1 MKERKIKLI
10 SRAALIRL
18 SVLAALLIISIL
30 WLWFTLF
37 QMPGKSYQGELL
49 PLSASEIALQ
59 DSLQKDIQ
67 IIGANIGK
75 RNYSYYDNLQATAS
89 FLKSEFQNA
98 GYTVNEQKYN
108 IDNQSYS
115 NLEVEIRGSKYPN
128 EIVIIGAHYD
138 SAFTSDGA
146 NDNGSGAAAVLE
158 LGRRFVDKKPSRTLR
173 FVEFVNEE
181 PPFFWTDNMGS
192 LVYAKRCKERKE
204 NIVAMLSLET
214 MGYFSDKDNT
224 QKYPFPLN
232 YIYPSTGNFI
242 AFIGNVKSSGF
253 VKDVIKMFRNS
264 MKFPSQ
270 GAALP
275 AQVPG
280 VGWSDQWSFWQQG
293 YNGLMVTDTA
303 PFRYPYYHTQEDT
316 PDKIDYGR
324 LSRVVYGLEQVI
336 NKLVE

>member
-1 MKERKIKLI
+1 MKDRQIKFM
-10 SRAALIRL
+10 SRIALIRL
-18 SVLAALLIISIL
+18 GFLATILIISIL
-30 WLWFTLF
+30 WLWWTLF
-37 QMPGKSYQGELL
+37 QMPEKTYEGELL
-49 PLSASEIALQ
+49 SLSTSETILR
-59 DSLQKDIQ
+59 DSLQKEIK
-67 IIGANIGK
+67 IIGSDIGK
-75 RNYSYYDNLQATAS
+75 RNYSYYENLQATAS
-89 FLKSEFQNA
+89 FLKSGFQNA
-98 GYTVNEQKYN
+98 RYTVNEQKYN
-108 IDNQSYS
+108 IGNQTYS
-115 NLEVEIRGSKYPN
+115 NLEVEIRGSKRPN

-138 SAFTSDGA
+138 SAFTSNGA

-214 MGYFSDKDNT
+214 MGYFSDTANS

-253 VKDVIKMFRNS
+253 VKNVIKMFRNS
-264 MKFPSQ
+264 TKFPSQ

-280 VGWSDQWSFWQQG
+280 AGWSDQWSFWQQG
-293 YNGLMVTDTA
+293 YSGVMVTDTA

-316 PDKIDYGR
+316 PNKIDYAR

-336 NKLVE
+336 DKLVE